1 MKSKEILDVIYS
13 YYPDSTS
20 ELKYNN
26 DYELLLSVM
35 LSAQSTDKRVNE
47 VTKPIYEKYN
57 TLDKLSTLTEEEIQE
72 LIKSI
77 GFYKQK
83 AKSFKKI
90 VESIKKIGYVPNDR
104 EFLEQL
110 PGVGRKTAN
119 VILAELYN
127 EPCIAVDT
135 HVYRIA
141 KRLGITN
148 NNDDVKST
156 EEKLMKFFP
165 KEEWSKINGTL
176 VLFGRY
182 RCKAKKPECID
193 CKLKSI
199 CRYKEKNE

>member
-156 EEKLMKFFP
+156 EVKLMKFFP

-199 CRYKEKNE
+199 CKYKEKNE

>member
-141 KRLGITN
+141 KRLDITN

-182 RCKAKKPECID
+182 KCKAKKPECID

-199 CRYKEKNE
+199 CKYKEKNE